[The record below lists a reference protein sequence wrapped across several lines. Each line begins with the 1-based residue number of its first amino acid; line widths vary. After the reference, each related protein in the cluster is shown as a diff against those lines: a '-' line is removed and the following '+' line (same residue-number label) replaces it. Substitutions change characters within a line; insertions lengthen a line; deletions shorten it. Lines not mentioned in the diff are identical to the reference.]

1 VSSALVTRVSNRR
14 PPASSCVV
22 AAMRRVVSAALDTS
36 DLSQTASWRVT
47 EPRVASISR
56 SRSTATSE
64 RPAIESSGRMPTAK

>member
-1 VSSALVTRVSNRR
+1 
-14 PPASSCVV
+14 
-22 AAMRRVVSAALDTS
+22 MRRVVSAALDTS